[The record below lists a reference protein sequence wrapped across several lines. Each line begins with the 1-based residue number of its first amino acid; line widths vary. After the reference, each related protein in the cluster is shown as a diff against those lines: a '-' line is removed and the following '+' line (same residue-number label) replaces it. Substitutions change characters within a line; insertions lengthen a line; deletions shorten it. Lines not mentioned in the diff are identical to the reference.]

1 MTTTNAK
8 LFPCCGTK
16 LGKLNSALL
25 ANFNAGA
32 TKATSLRIDGD
43 FYHPVKSKIA
53 DMDMRAGVW
62 VLRKRQTLNL

>member
-8 LFPCCGTK
+8 LFLYCGTK
-16 LGKLNSALL
+16 LSKLNSALF

-32 TKATSLRIDGD
+32 TKTTSLRIDGD

-53 DMDMRAGVW
+53 DMLLGAGVW
-62 VLRKRQTLNL
+62 ALR

>member
-1 MTTTNAK
+1 MTTANAK
-8 LFPCCGTK
+8 LFLYCGTK

-32 TKATSLRIDGD
+32 TKTTSLRIGVN

-53 DMDMRAGVW
+53 DMDLGSRRLCTQKG
-62 VLRKRQTLNL
+62 KP